1 MNKYKGILLDI
12 DNTLYNYNITHR
24 IAKNKVL
31 EFCINELKL
40 EKDIIESAYEVG
52 RKKVHIELSETAA
65 SHNRLLYFQKM
76 CEILN
81 INSLDYAFIIYNI
94 YWDTFLENMLP
105 FDGIYNLLE
114 KYKNKICLV
123 TDLTAHIQY
132 RKIEKLK
139 LNKYIDNV
147 VTSEE
152 VGREK
157 PHPYMFI
164 SALEKLNLQKH
175 EVCMIGDSFKKDI
188 FGASHL
194 GIDSIWFNHE
204 NKQEKYNSQNIK
216 EVAIFKEILEL
227 I

>member
-1 MNKYKGILLDI
+1 MDKYKGILLDI
-12 DNTLYNYNITHR
+12 DNTLYNYDITHK
-24 IAKNKVL
+24 IAKNQVL
-31 EFCINELKL
+31 EFCINELNL
-40 EKDIIESAYEVG
+40 EKDIVENAYEIG

-81 INSLDYAFIIYNI
+81 INSLDYAFRIYNI
-94 YWDTFLENMLP
+94 YWDTFLENMTP
-105 FDGIYNLLE
+105 FDGIYDFLE

-139 LNKYIDNV
+139 LNQFIDKI

-152 VGREK
+152 AGREK
-157 PHPYMFI
+157 PHPYMFML
-164 SALEKLNLQKH
+164 ALEKLNLGKH

-188 FGASHL
+188 LGASNL

-204 NKQEKYNSQNIK
+204 NKQEKYNNQSIK
-216 EVAIFKEILEL
+216 EVTMFEKILEL

>member
-1 MNKYKGILLDI
+1 
-12 DNTLYNYNITHR
+12 
-24 IAKNKVL
+24 
-31 EFCINELKL
+31 
-40 EKDIIESAYEVG
+40 
-52 RKKVHIELSETAA
+52 
-65 SHNRLLYFQKM
+65 M
-76 CEILN
+76 CEILD
-81 INSLDYAFIIYNI
+81 INPLNYAFKIYNI
-94 YWDTFLENMLP
+94 YWDTFLENIIP
-105 FDGIYNLLE
+105 FDGIYDFLD

-139 LNKYIDNV
+139 LNKYINKV

-152 VGREK
+152 AGREK

-188 FGASHL
+188 FGASTL
-194 GIDSIWFNHE
+194 GINAIWFNHE
-204 NKQEKYNSQNIK
+204 EKQEKYNSQNIK
-216 EVAIFKEILEL
+216 EVTTFKEILEL

>member
-1 MNKYKGILLDI
+1 MDKYKGILLDI
-12 DNTLYNYNITHR
+12 DNTLYNYDITHK
-24 IAKNKVL
+24 IAENQVL
-31 EFCINELKL
+31 EFCINELNL
-40 EKDIIESAYEVG
+40 EKDIVENAYEIG

-81 INSLDYAFIIYNI
+81 INSLDYAFRIYNI
-94 YWDTFLENMLP
+94 YWDTFLENMTP
-105 FDGIYNLLE
+105 FDGIYDFLE

-139 LNKYIDNV
+139 LNQFIDKI

-152 VGREK
+152 AGREK
-157 PHPYMFI
+157 PHPYMFML
-164 SALEKLNLQKH
+164 ALEKLNLGKH

-188 FGASHL
+188 LGASNL

-204 NKQEKYNSQNIK
+204 NKQEKYNNQSIK
-216 EVAIFKEILEL
+216 EVTMFEKILEL

>member
-12 DNTLYNYNITHR
+12 DNTLYDYEITHK

-31 EFCINELKL
+31 EFCINEFNL
-40 EKDIIESAYEVG
+40 EKNIIENAYELG
-52 RKKVHIELSETAA
+52 RKRVHIELSETAA

-81 INSLDYAFIIYNI
+81 INPLDYAFKIYNI
-94 YWDTFLENMLP
+94 YWDTFLENIIP
-105 FDGIYNLLE
+105 FNGIYDFFDRC
-114 KYKNKICLV
+114 KNKICLV

-139 LNKYIDNV
+139 LNKYINKI

-157 PHPYMFI
+157 PHPYMFV

-188 FGASHL
+188 FGASTL
-194 GIDSIWFNHE
+194 GIDVIWFNHE
-204 NKQEKYNSQNIK
+204 EKQEKYNSQNIK
-216 EVAIFKEILEL
+216 EVTTFKEILEL